1 LHFGH
6 EGKNKPFVKVKNKR
20 MHGKIHQFCNAHSV
34 PMVGCLSPA
43 VGVDRKQT
51 RVAMTIEPEIDI
63 ALLRLNDAH
72 ELAPLIAAYAQSL
85 KRGAPRRPDEFYAE
99 TLLQDRVAELLG
111 ARIDGVLVGFV
122 VFYDLPDPITGMRF
136 GQVDHLYVHH
146 EQRRKGIAKALLD
159 LLSEDGESRGWG
171 KMVLNAPRQ
180 PDEGRKLYESLA
192 ATADW
197 ASFVIHFDR

>member
-1 LHFGH
+1 
-6 EGKNKPFVKVKNKR
+6 
-20 MHGKIHQFCNAHSV
+20 
-34 PMVGCLSPA
+34 
-43 VGVDRKQT
+43 
-51 RVAMTIEPEIDI
+51 MTIEPEIDI

-122 VFYDLPDPITGMRF
+122 VFYDLPDPISGMRF